1 MAERR
6 MFAKTI
12 VDSDAF
18 LDMSLSTQAL
28 YFHLAMRA
36 DDDGFINNPKKIA
49 RMIGSNDD
57 EFKILIAKKFILT
70 FESGVIV
77 IKHWKIHNYIQKDR
91 YKKTNYHEEMA
102 LLETKENNVYTL
114 DTECIQDV
122 RLGKVRIEL
131 GKDSKEDKVKSLQ
144 ITNNGMD
151 YSEIN
156 ALMNN
161 LEQVEVVSNKVV
173 SISKGSTNNR
183 TIDFNKEILAIPTNE
198 LNEKHFSLS
207 KPSLFRDA
215 PSEYLETLE
224 RYINS
229 CVDKLE
235 IEININGGNL
245 SKVLKWDDFYLG
257 AYNYEKKYVNFAM
270 TYQAWARRSK

>member
-1 MAERR
+1 MMTFTDEQLLNLVNNTI
-6 MFAKTI
+6 KTKTEFEI
-12 VDSDAF
+12 NDFTGGSIQLTSTNNHQLIKYKV
-18 LDMSLSTQAL
+18 SLFFG
-28 YFHLAMRA
+28 Y
-36 DDDGFINNPKKIA
+36 
-49 RMIGSNDD
+49 SNRNAIS
-57 EFKILIAKKFILT
+57 KT
-70 FESGVIV
+70 FSI
-77 IKHWKIHNYIQKDR
+77 
-91 YKKTNYHEEMA
+91 
-102 LLETKENNVYTL
+102 
-114 DTECIQDV
+114 
-122 RLGKVRIEL
+122 
-131 GKDSKEDKVKSLQ
+131 KEDFVTIWQKAILLKVKSLQ
-144 ITNNGMD
+144 TTNNGMD

-183 TIDFNKEILAIPTNE
+183 KINRTIDFNQEILTISTNE

-224 RYINS
+224 RYINNY
-229 CVDKLE
+229 VDKLE

-270 TYQAWARRSK
+270 TYHAWARRSK

>member
-1 MAERR
+1 MTFTDEQLLNLVNNTI
-6 MFAKTI
+6 KTKTEFEI
-12 VDSDAF
+12 NDFTGGSIQLTSTNNHQLIKYKV
-18 LDMSLSTQAL
+18 SLFFG
-28 YFHLAMRA
+28 Y
-36 DDDGFINNPKKIA
+36 
-49 RMIGSNDD
+49 SNRNAIS
-57 EFKILIAKKFILT
+57 KT
-70 FESGVIV
+70 FSI
-77 IKHWKIHNYIQKDR
+77 
-91 YKKTNYHEEMA
+91 
-102 LLETKENNVYTL
+102 
-114 DTECIQDV
+114 
-122 RLGKVRIEL
+122 
-131 GKDSKEDKVKSLQ
+131 KEDFVTIWQKAILLKVKSLQ
-144 ITNNGMD
+144 TTNNGMD

-161 LEQVEVVSNKVV
+161 LDEVEVVSNKVV

-183 TIDFNKEILAIPTNE
+183 KINRTIDFNQEILTIPTNE

-229 CVDKLE
+229 YVDKLE

-270 TYQAWARRSK
+270 TYHAWARRSK

>member
-1 MAERR
+1 MLSFTDEQLLNLVNNTI
-6 MFAKTI
+6 KTKTEFEI
-12 VDSDAF
+12 NDFTGGSVQITSTNNHQ
-18 LDMSLSTQAL
+18 LIKYKVSLFFG
-28 YFHLAMRA
+28 Y
-36 DDDGFINNPKKIA
+36 
-49 RMIGSNDD
+49 SNRNAIS
-57 EFKILIAKKFILT
+57 KT
-70 FESGVIV
+70 FSI
-77 IKHWKIHNYIQKDR
+77 
-91 YKKTNYHEEMA
+91 
-102 LLETKENNVYTL
+102 
-114 DTECIQDV
+114 
-122 RLGKVRIEL
+122 
-131 GKDSKEDKVKSLQ
+131 KEDFVTIWQKAILLKVKSLQ

-173 SISKGSTNNR
+173 SNKVVSISKGSTNNR
-183 TIDFNKEILAIPTNE
+183 KINRTIDFNQEILSIPTNE

-224 RYINS
+224 RYINNY
-229 CVDKLE
+229 VDKLE
-235 IEININGGNL
+235 MEININGGNL

-270 TYQAWARRSK
+270 TYHAWARRSK